1 MANGVPINTRQKA
14 RKQKEAFAGARWGFM
29 MMLFL
34 HFYTRSPRRFLV
46 PAVRTVRTPT
56 SRFYCREPERLHIA
70 TTFTHKPSF
79 TAFFLG
85 TTFSL
90 LGQLLVFR
98 ILGPILPLTITTST
112 HPFLFFIHLFQ
123 ISHRQIVH
131 YHYFWGA
138 LTMCPFY
145 RHEQSLVTCIFA
157 INGSRIHRDRM
168 YGWPR
173 YLLWFIWV

>member
-70 TTFTHKPSF
+70 TTFTLKPSF

-85 TTFSL
+85 YYIFSVGAAIGVQDSRSNSSTYYYYFDSPFFFL
-90 LGQLLVFR
+90 YSSFSNFSQTNRPLSFFLGGSDHV
-98 ILGPILPLTITTST
+98 
-112 HPFLFFIHLFQ
+112 PFL
-123 ISHRQIVH
+123 S
-131 YHYFWGA
+131 
-138 LTMCPFY
+138 P
-145 RHEQSLVTCIFA
+145 
-157 INGSRIHRDRM
+157 
-168 YGWPR
+168 
-173 YLLWFIWV
+173 